1 MTKPNT
7 QFEELARE
15 AAERI
20 EAAKAAGEQ
29 LTFLPDEPQQGEGG
43 RPPRGKGKATSQMR
57 EWLAS
62 KGFRLPED
70 VLAEMAG
77 LASSEDAFL
86 TAMARTE
93 QVLAWAMSG
102 GRDVVQVI
110 KDGALVEKELDN
122 RPTTGQRL
130 ATFQFVYTA
139 QLRAVE
145 ALMPYGLAKVTPDA
159 VQQPPVTLIVQG
171 GSTVAQV
178 PAQGPDQARD
188 ITGSARRLAPPPM
201 PHEMLKN
208 QQLAPAP
215 IRRAD
220 DGARTE

>member
-1 MTKPNT
+1 MVRANT

-29 LTFLPDEPQQGEGG
+29 LTFLPDEPQPGDGG
-43 RPPRGKGKATSQMR
+43 RPPRGKGRATSQMR

-77 LASSEDAFL
+77 LASTEDAFL

-93 QVLAWAMSG
+93 QVLAWAEAG
-102 GRDVVQVI
+102 GIGYQ
-110 KDGALVEKELDN
+110 GAPKA
-122 RPTTGQRL
+122 PSTAQRL
-130 ATFQFVYTA
+130 ATFQFVFTA

-145 ALMPYGLAKVTPDA
+145 ALMPYGLAKVTPDVVPQA
-159 VQQPPVTLIVQG
+159 PVTLVVQG
-171 GSTVAQV
+171 GATVAQV
-178 PAQGPDQARD
+178 PAQQPGQGPDQARD

-201 PHEMLKN
+201 PHEM
-208 QQLAPAP
+208 QQIQGLAAAP

-220 DGARTE
+220 DGSRTE